1 MSLSP
6 ATKNKCQAAKILNDL
21 ISFDSEDEEEDLCT
35 SEINAASLS
44 SSSKP
49 LLDSSSSS
57 SLISSFRYSLEEENL
72 TKKVISKV
80 AVFDEDG
87 DLVRDNDEDDDKFI
101 EIEHKIQST
110 LAEVGFQVWRGSL
123 FMADFVLQYK
133 ELFQDKTVLEI
144 GAGTGNILTVSRKNK
159 CLFSKFDLTDF
170 FHFLG
175 ISSIVISKHCNPKE
189 IIVTDLDIL
198 MDTLKKNLQRNK
210 VNFENTKLEVLD
222 VNAYESSAIFPKLP
236 SFNVILGADVIYSKD
251 ITDGIFNVISK
262 YSLDNSANNDPD
274 FDKKLYFA
282 IDKRYIFTLDALE
295 TVAPAYEYFMSK
307 IDELRAWKKLTV
319 SIYEESEIEQAFC
332 YERSKDLVVV
342 SVQIH

>member
-1 MSLSP
+1 MTMSLSP

-144 GAGTGNILTVSRKNK
+144 GAGT
-159 CLFSKFDLTDF
+159 
-170 FHFLG
+170 G

>member
-1 MSLSP
+1 MSSSP

-44 SSSKP
+44 SSKP
-49 LLDSSSSS
+49 LLDSSSS
-57 SLISSFRYSLEEENL
+57 SLISSFRYSLEEDNL

-144 GAGTGNILTVSRKNK
+144 GAGTG
-159 CLFSKFDLTDF
+159 
-170 FHFLG
+170 

-236 SFNVILGADVIYSKD
+236 NFNVILGADVIYSKD

-262 YSLDNSANNDPD
+262 YSLNNSANNDPD

>member
-1 MSLSP
+1 MS
-6 ATKNKCQAAKILNDL
+6 ATNKCEDEDL
-21 ISFDSEDEEEDLCT
+21 IT

-44 SSSKP
+44 SSKP
-49 LLDSSSSS
+49 LLDSSSS
-57 SLISSFRYSLEEENL
+57 SLISSFRYSLEEDNL

-170 FHFLG
+170 FFHFLG

-236 SFNVILGADVIYSKD
+236 NFNVILGADVIYSKD

-262 YSLDNSANNDPD
+262 YSLDNSANKDSD

>member
-1 MSLSP
+1 
-6 ATKNKCQAAKILNDL
+6 
-21 ISFDSEDEEEDLCT
+21 
-35 SEINAASLS
+35 
-44 SSSKP
+44 
-49 LLDSSSSS
+49 
-57 SLISSFRYSLEEENL
+57 
-72 TKKVISKV
+72 
-80 AVFDEDG
+80 
-87 DLVRDNDEDDDKFI
+87 
-101 EIEHKIQST
+101 
-110 LAEVGFQVWRGSL
+110 
-123 FMADFVLQYK
+123 
-133 ELFQDKTVLEI
+133 
-144 GAGTGNILTVSRKNK
+144 
-159 CLFSKFDLTDF
+159 
-170 FHFLG
+170 
-175 ISSIVISKHCNPKE
+175 
-189 IIVTDLDIL
+189 

-251 ITDGIFNVISK
+251 ITDGIFNVILK
-262 YSLDNSANNDPD
+262 YSLSSSSNDG

-282 IDKRYIFTLDALE
+282 IDKRYIFTLDDLE

>member
-1 MSLSP
+1 MSSSP

-21 ISFDSEDEEEDLCT
+21 ISFDSEDEEEDLFT

-44 SSSKP
+44 SSKP
-49 LLDSSSSS
+49 LLDSSSS
-57 SLISSFRYSLEEENL
+57 SLISSFRYSLDEDNL

-159 CLFSKFDLTDF
+159 YVCFR
-170 FHFLG
+170 
-175 ISSIVISKHCNPKE
+175 
-189 IIVTDLDIL
+189 
-198 MDTLKKNLQRNK
+198 NL
-210 VNFENTKLEVLD
+210 
-222 VNAYESSAIFPKLP
+222 I
-236 SFNVILGADVIYSKD
+236 
-251 ITDGIFNVISK
+251 
-262 YSLDNSANNDPD
+262 
-274 FDKKLYFA
+274 
-282 IDKRYIFTLDALE
+282 
-295 TVAPAYEYFMSK
+295 
-307 IDELRAWKKLTV
+307 
-319 SIYEESEIEQAFC
+319 
-332 YERSKDLVVV
+332 
-342 SVQIH
+342 

>member
-1 MSLSP
+1 MSSSP

-44 SSSKP
+44 SSKP
-49 LLDSSSSS
+49 LLDSSSS
-57 SLISSFRYSLEEENL
+57 SLISSFRYSLEEDNL

-170 FHFLG
+170 FF
-175 ISSIVISKHCNPKE
+175 
-189 IIVTDLDIL
+189 
-198 MDTLKKNLQRNK
+198 
-210 VNFENTKLEVLD
+210 
-222 VNAYESSAIFPKLP
+222 IF
-236 SFNVILGADVIYSKD
+236 
-251 ITDGIFNVISK
+251 
-262 YSLDNSANNDPD
+262 
-274 FDKKLYFA
+274 
-282 IDKRYIFTLDALE
+282 
-295 TVAPAYEYFMSK
+295 
-307 IDELRAWKKLTV
+307 
-319 SIYEESEIEQAFC
+319 
-332 YERSKDLVVV
+332 
-342 SVQIH
+342 

>member
-144 GAGTGNILTVSRKNK
+144 GAGT
-159 CLFSKFDLTDF
+159 
-170 FHFLG
+170 G

>member
-1 MSLSP
+1 MTMSLSP

-35 SEINAASLS
+35 SEINAASL

-144 GAGTGNILTVSRKNK
+144 GAGT
-159 CLFSKFDLTDF
+159 
-170 FHFLG
+170 G

>member
-1 MSLSP
+1 MSSSP

-57 SLISSFRYSLEEENL
+57 LISSFRYSLEEDNL

-222 VNAYESSAIFPKLP
+222 VNAYESSTIFPKLP
-236 SFNVILGADVIYSKD
+236 NFNVILGADVIYSKD

-262 YSLDNSANNDPD
+262 YSLDNSANKDSD

>member
-1 MSLSP
+1 
-6 ATKNKCQAAKILNDL
+6 
-21 ISFDSEDEEEDLCT
+21 
-35 SEINAASLS
+35 
-44 SSSKP
+44 
-49 LLDSSSSS
+49 
-57 SLISSFRYSLEEENL
+57 
-72 TKKVISKV
+72 
-80 AVFDEDG
+80 
-87 DLVRDNDEDDDKFI
+87 
-101 EIEHKIQST
+101 
-110 LAEVGFQVWRGSL
+110 
-123 FMADFVLQYK
+123 
-133 ELFQDKTVLEI
+133 
-144 GAGTGNILTVSRKNK
+144 
-159 CLFSKFDLTDF
+159 
-170 FHFLG
+170 
-175 ISSIVISKHCNPKE
+175 
-189 IIVTDLDIL
+189 

-236 SFNVILGADVIYSKD
+236 NFNVILGADVIYSKD

-262 YSLDNSANNDPD
+262 YSLDNSANKDSD

>member
-1 MSLSP
+1 MSSSP

-57 SLISSFRYSLEEENL
+57 LISSFRYSLEEDNL

-144 GAGTGNILTVSRKNK
+144 GAGTG
-159 CLFSKFDLTDF
+159 
-170 FHFLG
+170 

-236 SFNVILGADVIYSKD
+236 NFNVILGADVIYSKD

-262 YSLDNSANNDPD
+262 YSLDNSANKDSD

>member
-35 SEINAASLS
+35 SEINAASL

-144 GAGTGNILTVSRKNK
+144 GAGT
-159 CLFSKFDLTDF
+159 
-170 FHFLG
+170 G

>member
-1 MSLSP
+1 MSSSP

-21 ISFDSEDEEEDLCT
+21 ISFDSEDEEEDLFT

-44 SSSKP
+44 SSKP
-49 LLDSSSSS
+49 LLDSSSS
-57 SLISSFRYSLEEENL
+57 SLISSFRYSLEEDNL

-144 GAGTGNILTVSRKNK
+144 GAGTG
-159 CLFSKFDLTDF
+159 
-170 FHFLG
+170 

-236 SFNVILGADVIYSKD
+236 NFNVILGADVIYSKD

-262 YSLDNSANNDPD
+262 YSLDNSANKDSD

>member
-1 MSLSP
+1 MTMSSSP

-57 SLISSFRYSLEEENL
+57 LISSFRYSLEEDNL

-144 GAGTGNILTVSRKNK
+144 GAGTG
-159 CLFSKFDLTDF
+159 
-170 FHFLG
+170 

-236 SFNVILGADVIYSKD
+236 NFNVILGADVIYSKD

-262 YSLDNSANNDPD
+262 YSLDNSANKDSD

>member
-170 FHFLG
+170 SFFRNFFHSHL
-175 ISSIVISKHCNPKE
+175 K
-189 IIVTDLDIL
+189 
-198 MDTLKKNLQRNK
+198 TLQPQRN
-210 VNFENTKLEVLD
+210 
-222 VNAYESSAIFPKLP
+222 Y
-236 SFNVILGADVIYSKD
+236 
-251 ITDGIFNVISK
+251 
-262 YSLDNSANNDPD
+262 
-274 FDKKLYFA
+274 
-282 IDKRYIFTLDALE
+282 
-295 TVAPAYEYFMSK
+295 
-307 IDELRAWKKLTV
+307 
-319 SIYEESEIEQAFC
+319 C
-332 YERSKDLVVV
+332 
-342 SVQIH
+342 H